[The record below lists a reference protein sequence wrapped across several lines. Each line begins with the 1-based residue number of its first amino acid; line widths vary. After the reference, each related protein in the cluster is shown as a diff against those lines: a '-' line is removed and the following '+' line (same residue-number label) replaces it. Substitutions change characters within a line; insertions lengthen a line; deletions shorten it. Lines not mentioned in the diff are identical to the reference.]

1 MDKKSAG
8 LLAEFQAGTCMFAG
22 QLLGCHR
29 LTGRNRRGYAF
40 RLWAPGVK
48 GAWVAGEFTGG
59 EPAVMSPAG
68 GGVWELFS
76 PLPQEGMAYRFQ
88 VLLPDGQRIWIA
100 DPCASRAGPDNTA
113 LVHAGQPFAWT
124 DSRWMREFP
133 QREHLTAP
141 MHIWGLDY
149 RPDLQ
154 PPRPEMGCTHVE
166 LGGLIT
172 PETPFALPAAL
183 GPPEALKTWINA
195 LHRAGV
201 GVLGR
206 WPAAM
211 CLGLPRP
218 AGGAG
223 APPQE
228 KSLLLSCAAHWLEE
242 YHLDG
247 LRVET
252 PENPG
257 RPVRDV
263 LLAVNRAADRVRPN
277 AVLISGGTPGVSP
290 PGDFLLRWRPDWA
303 TDGAGWLGRD
313 LLPAPPLGDSPRDR
327 ATLALMMA
335 LPGKKYTAGQSTAF
349 AQALNQFYLSHC
361 QLWQD
366 ETGGYRPVLH
376 QGDVLVF
383 RRLDRRARELLV
395 VCNFGPQGRENF
407 SLPVPRRGIYRPAFH
422 TGPVPPPPAEGRKW
436 GGGYA
441 AEFSLPPESV
451 TFYLR
456 SNPPRQKA

>member
-29 LTGRNRRGYAF
+29 LTGRNRRGYVF
-40 RLWAPGVK
+40 RLWAPEAQA
-48 GAWVAGEFTGG
+48 AWVTGAFTGG
-59 EPAVMSPAG
+59 TPAAMSPVG

-76 PLPQEGMAYRFQ
+76 PLPEEGMAYQFRLQ
-88 VLLPDGQRIWIA
+88 LPGETPVAVA
-100 DPCASRAGPDNTA
+100 DPCASLAGPENTA
-113 LVHAGQPFAWT
+113 LVYTGQQPFAWT

-141 MHIWGLDY
+141 MHICGIDY
-149 RPDLQ
+149 RPDIQ
-154 PPRPEMGCTHVE
+154 PAWLRDMGYTHVE

-183 GPPEALKTWINA
+183 GPPEALKALVNG
-195 LHRAGV
+195 LHRAGLA
-201 GVLGR
+201 VLAR
-206 WPAAM
+206 WPASL

-218 AGGAG
+218 AGSAR
-223 APPQE
+223 PQE
-228 KSLLLSCAAHWLEE
+228 KSLLLSCAAYWLEA

-277 AVLISGGTPGVSP
+277 AVLISGGTPGGSP

-313 LLPAPPLGDSPRDR
+313 LLPAPETGDSPRDR
-327 ATLALMMA
+327 ALLALMMA
-335 LPGKKYTAGQSTAF
+335 LPGKKYTPCQDSAF
-349 AQALNQFYLSHC
+349 VRSLNQFYLSRC
-361 QLWQD
+361 QLWQN
-366 ETGGYRPVLH
+366 ETEGYIPVLA
-376 QGDVLVF
+376 QGDVLAF

-395 VCNFGPQGRENF
+395 ICNFGRREKENF

-422 TGPVPPPPAEGRKW
+422 TGAMPHPAEGRKS
-436 GGGYA
+436 GGGFA
-441 AEFSLPPESV
+441 AEFCLPPESV

-456 SNPPRQKA
+456 SNLPRQKE